1 MANKRQNITGQA
13 MSQQNKKDIKPA
25 QGLLSPGRVI
35 SQWIFGAT
43 LLGGVMSPAL
53 AAKVQ
58 AVAELRDYVSQFLSE
73 QMANRSEQD
82 IEISVGQVDR
92 RLKLVAC
99 KQAPKAFL
107 APGAKMQGKLTVGL
121 RCSGPKPWTVYIP
134 AQIKIFTN
142 VVAAAH
148 PLFRGDKITAAD
160 LISVRQELSQLR
172 RGYFT
177 QNKEVVGKKITQ
189 NLVAGRALTPRGVK
203 APLLVH
209 RGEKVT
215 ILASVGTLKVK
226 VKGKALQDA
235 AKGELVSVRNVRS
248 KRIVQG
254 IAIKPGVVSI
264 QM

>member
-1 MANKRQNITGQA
+1 MANKRQTGQT
-13 MSQQNKKDIKPA
+13 MTQQTKKDNNSA
-25 QGLLSPGRVI
+25 QMPLSAGKAAC
-35 SQWIFGAT
+35 QWILGAV
-43 LLGGVMSPAL
+43 LLAAFVSPAL
-53 AAKVQ
+53 AVEFQ
-58 AVAELRDYVSQFLSE
+58 PVTGLRESVNQFLTA
-73 QMANRSEQD
+73 QMANRTEQD

-99 KQAPKAFL
+99 KQAPEAFL
-107 APGAKMQGKLTVGL
+107 AAGAKLQGKLTVGL
-121 RCSGPKPWTVYIP
+121 RCSGPKPWTVYIS

-142 VVAAAH
+142 VIAAAH

-160 LISVRQELSQLR
+160 VISVRQELSQLR

-177 QNKEVVGKKITQ
+177 ESKQVIGKKVTR
-189 NLVAGRALTPRGVK
+189 NLAAGRALSPQGVK
-203 APLLVH
+203 APVLVR

-215 ILASVGTLKVK
+215 IIASVGTLKVK

-235 AKGELVSVRNVRS
+235 AKGELVPVRNSRS

-254 IAIKPGVVSI
+254 VAVKPGVVSV